1 MEIKFKTE
9 SDTRELDSLSPR
21 QFMIAWTTAIRQLV
35 ESRARERIGGD
46 FGDVIA
52 RGAIQTDTSDP
63 LRHSIYTGG
72 ENGYIAEHIHTGG
85 VIRPKRTKYL
95 AIPIDRSVKG
105 LFAREVPGLVFLR
118 KKNEGP
124 NGRCYLARPMKTK
137 IKPLFVLKRSVTQR
151 ARPWW
156 PTETEAET
164 ESKRFFEENF

>member
-1 MEIKFKTE
+1 MEIKFE
-9 SDTRELDSLSPR
+9 IGNDARELDSLSPR

-35 ESRARERIGGD
+35 ERRARERIGGD

-85 VIRPKRTKYL
+85 VIRPKRAKYL

-124 NGRCYLARPMKTK
+124 NGTLLSGASDENENQAVVCSETLGDAEGA
-137 IKPLFVLKRSVTQR
+137 SVVADGSGSRDGKQT
-151 ARPWW
+151 
-156 PTETEAET
+156 
-164 ESKRFFEENF
+164 FF